1 MSREESPSSMLD
13 FGVVSSQRYPST
25 TFNNSSVGSTAA
37 LALILVL
44 ALVDLILEMN
54 WLWLWC
60 CLRHVGRRSD
70 FRSTDVA
77 QISLDDIR
85 HNVGSTAALAL
96 MLASLVKSKNSVSM
110 LLWICLLDIFVCAR
124 VERVACRLLLF
135 ACTGGF
141 AVVFL
146 DSVGYGLGLG
156 KNNITYNHCFKRSIK
171 L

>member
-60 CLRHVGRRSD
+60 CLRHVGRQSD
-70 FRSTDVA
+70 FRYV
-77 QISLDDIR
+77 SLDNIQ

-96 MLASLVKSKNSVSM
+96 TLA
-110 LLWICLLDIFVCAR
+110 
-124 VERVACRLLLF
+124 
-135 ACTGGF
+135 
-141 AVVFL
+141 
-146 DSVGYGLGLG
+146 
-156 KNNITYNHCFKRSIK
+156 
-171 L
+171 